1 MLPRPVAKYHICPAI
16 LLLST
21 QDDLAPPATP
31 QKGKK
36 SKRKSQQPDEPHT
49 PPKTP
54 EQSKVEPIMSDKA
67 KEYGVPHHSTF
78 LADSS

>member
-1 MLPRPVAKYHICPAI
+1 MLPRPIAKYHIRPAI
-16 LLLST
+16 SLLST

-31 QKGKK
+31 PKGKK
-36 SKRKSQQPDEPHT
+36 SKRKVQQPDEPHT

-54 EQSKVEPIMSDKA
+54 EPPKDDPNMSEKA

-78 LADSS
+78 LADLS